1 MIRLIYF
8 KQYERTF
15 IYKPDSLDLEFG
27 SAKLYLVITNVK
39 FQHSLIF
46 WAYFIYVIN
55 PVFIRRQ

>member
-46 WAYFIYVIN
+46 WAYFI
-55 PVFIRRQ
+55 